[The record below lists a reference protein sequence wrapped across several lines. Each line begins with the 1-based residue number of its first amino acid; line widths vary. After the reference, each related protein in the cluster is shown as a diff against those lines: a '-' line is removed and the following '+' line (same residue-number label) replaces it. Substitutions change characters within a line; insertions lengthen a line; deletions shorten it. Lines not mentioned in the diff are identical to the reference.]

1 MLFKRVASYSG
12 GNSEINELMV
22 FDIFTIIGLDDWCHN
37 IMKETVFFFI
47 FCPRK
52 LLKNQTHSAGEIV
65 IIHTNYF
72 VFEFLPQYSTLNIF
86 ILER

>member
-37 IMKETVFFFI
+37 IMKETDFF
-47 FCPRK
+47 
-52 LLKNQTHSAGEIV
+52 L
-65 IIHTNYF
+65 
-72 VFEFLPQYSTLNIF
+72 FLPQEIAEESDTLGRRNSDYTYKLF
-86 ILER
+86 RF